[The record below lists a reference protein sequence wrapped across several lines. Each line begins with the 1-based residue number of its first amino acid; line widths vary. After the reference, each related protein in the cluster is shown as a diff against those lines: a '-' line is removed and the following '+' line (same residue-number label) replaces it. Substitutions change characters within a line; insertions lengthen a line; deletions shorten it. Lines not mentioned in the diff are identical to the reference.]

1 MVSAKASWATDTAV
15 SAPGDTCGP
24 GRHRTVTLG
33 WGPPPELR
41 GREAPRSLG
50 VHGENCLRKDYRT
63 IHCRNPPPN
72 FPWAFHWRKRIG
84 RGAGLLGGQ
93 HSGIPI
99 MIQPGRRGQGPAHHE
114 AGLEVPRVPRR
125 VHVQQQALRP
135 ARARRRANRCGLRAS
150 PPTFLPHLQQGRAH
164 RFAELVD
171 ARLSTVT
178 DAHKYV

>member
-1 MVSAKASWATDTAV
+1 
-15 SAPGDTCGP
+15 
-24 GRHRTVTLG
+24 
-33 WGPPPELR
+33 
-41 GREAPRSLG
+41 
-50 VHGENCLRKDYRT
+50 
-63 IHCRNPPPN
+63 
-72 FPWAFHWRKRIG
+72 
-84 RGAGLLGGQ
+84 
-93 HSGIPI
+93 

-150 PPTFLPHLQQGRAH
+150 PPPFLPHLQQGRAH